1 MTNKYKKI
9 AIIVAGGSGTRMGS
23 CLPKQFLLLKGKPLL
38 WHSIKAFTDAYK
50 NIKIVL
56 VLPKE
61 YFDKGE
67 EIIKEFNT
75 EIIIVEGGE
84 TRFHSVQ
91 NGLQYVNDNK
101 AIVGVH
107 DAVRCLLTVDLI
119 KKCYDKAIEKGNAV
133 PAVAATDSLRI
144 IKDEKNKII
153 DRNNVRIIQTPQAF
167 KAHIL
172 LTAFRL
178 PYKESFTD
186 EASVVEASGNE
197 IFLIEGEYNNIK
209 ITRPID
215 LIIAEKIM
223 NDREKTIV

>member
-1 MTNKYKKI
+1 MMHKFKKI
-9 AIIVAGGSGTRMGS
+9 VVIVAGGNGLRMES
-23 CLPKQFLLLKGKPLL
+23 DLPKQFLLLKGKPLL
-38 WHSIKAFTDAYK
+38 WHSIKAFIDAY
-50 NIKIVL
+50 NTIKIIL
-56 VLPKE
+56 VLPKA
-61 YFDKGE
+61 YIKKGE
-67 EIIKEFNT
+67 EIIKEFKT

-91 NGLQYVNDNK
+91 NGLQHVNDK
-101 AIVGVH
+101 AIVWVH

-119 KKCYDKAIEKGNAV
+119 EKCYDKAIEKGNAV